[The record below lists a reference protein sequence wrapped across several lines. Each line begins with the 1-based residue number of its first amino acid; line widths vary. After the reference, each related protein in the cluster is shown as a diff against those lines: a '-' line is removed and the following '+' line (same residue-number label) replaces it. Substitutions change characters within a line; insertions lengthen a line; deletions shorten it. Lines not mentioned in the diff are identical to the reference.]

1 MQSSFIVPYD
11 VEKTRD
17 RFVREFVQRRNGS
30 VGQETST
37 AGHVDARRRFALAIQ
52 GWEKN
57 EWIRPF
63 LTRLEGHFEKSPQND
78 YTSVVFVTRG
88 LTLPLTVISLLIPYY
103 IVRAVVPGWEGV
115 EPAISDIALVIV
127 SILIVPSIWL
137 MFFFVERRT
146 HRLLINA
153 LLAAYDRPPLQE

>member
-11 VEKTRD
+11 VETTRD
-17 RFVREFVQRRNGS
+17 RFVREFVQQRSGS
-30 VGQETST
+30 VGKETST

-78 YTSVVFVTRG
+78 YTRVVFITRG

-115 EPAISDIALVIV
+115 EPALSDIALVIV

-137 MFFFVERRT
+137 MFFFIERRT
-146 HRLLINA
+146 HRLLIDA
-153 LLAAYDRPPLQE
+153 LLSAYDRPPLQE